1 MNTDQKELSLS
12 ETIEFFDTIIQQAIK
27 MNLSDFD
34 LQNLEKI
41 KNRMVK
47 AFLKKNAIKK

>member
-1 MNTDQKELSLS
+1 MNTEQKDL
-12 ETIEFFDTIIQQAIK
+12 TIYESIQFFDSIIQQAIK
-27 MNLSDFD
+27 LNLSNFD

-47 AFLKKNAIKK
+47 AYMKKNAVKK

>member
-1 MNTDQKELSLS
+1 MNPEQKDLTIS
-12 ETIEFFDTIIQQAIK
+12 ESIQFFDSIIQQAIK
-27 MNLSDFD
+27 LNLSNFD

-47 AFLKKNAIKK
+47 AYMKKNAVKK

>member
-1 MNTDQKELSLS
+1 MNPEQKELSLS

-27 MNLSDFD
+27 LNLSNFD

-47 AFLKKNAIKK
+47 AFLKKNAVKK

>member
-1 MNTDQKELSLS
+1 MNTEQKDLTIS
-12 ETIEFFDTIIQQAIK
+12 ESIQFFDSIIQQAIK
-27 MNLSDFD
+27 LNLSNFD

-47 AFLKKNAIKK
+47 AYMKKNAVKK

>member
-1 MNTDQKELSLS
+1 MNIEQKDLTIS
-12 ETIEFFDTIIQQAIK
+12 ESIQFFDSIIQQAIK
-27 MNLSDFD
+27 LNLSNFD

-47 AFLKKNAIKK
+47 AYMKKNAVKK